1 MLAALW
7 NSVRQQTIS
16 KCFQKAGFLETQENL
31 NEDNQEESPGICADV
46 RYKTKVT
53 FAFEEYV
60 QADDNLPFCAVQD
73 ID

>member
-16 KCFQKAGFLETQENL
+16 KCFKKAGFFETQENL
-31 NEDNQEESPGICADV
+31 NEDNQEESPGICTYV
-46 RYKTKVT
+46 QYKTKVT
-53 FAFEEYV
+53 FAFE
-60 QADDNLPFCAVQD
+60 ADDNLPFYVVQD